1 MTKFRRFLSLILVLA
16 VAGASYG
23 GSAQSIGH
31 DHAQDQAM
39 MCHMPG
45 MADMSGHD
53 HHAMMAAMAQGQNPN
68 DPFDDFGGADPQQ
81 SQSTPQQGPGL
92 GGQPGDTPT
101 HRFSP
106 GDGCSAVNPRA
117 RNKERNGVKA
127 NTVGCQCAK
136 KCVSGQTQEDR
147 SLDAKGVY
155 ICKNACHTDR
165 CSCPDPCKT

>member
-1 MTKFRRFLSLILVLA
+1 MQTRFRRFLSLVLVLA

-31 DHAQDQAM
+31 NHAQDQAM
-39 MCHMPG
+39 MCHMPA
-45 MADMSGHD
+45 MADMPGHD
-53 HHAMMAAMAQGQNPN
+53 HQAMMAAMAQEQ
-68 DPFDDFGGADPQQ
+68 DPDNPQQ
-81 SQSTPQQGPGL
+81 STPPSGPGL

-117 RNKERNGVKA
+117 RNRERDGVRP
-127 NTVGCQCAK
+127 NTVGCKCAK
-136 KCVSGQTQEDR
+136 KCVSGQTQEDL
-147 SLDAKGVY
+147 SKDDKGVY
-155 ICKNACHTDR
+155 ICKNACHKDR